1 MKENLPNSYKNQDL
15 SIQVD
20 NKPKWNLPK
29 YRRHGFRNLHK
40 INKYGMFLRSQNILD
55 LKKNYIDNINNFPS
69 VIKLINHK
77 SFCSL
82 VVVRGQEILFERYAN
97 DFSENQPHTIM
108 SITKMFMNLFV
119 GELFKHNKIDLDK
132 TVSYYLPKIGSGYED
147 ASIQNVLNMNVQ
159 NLYSED
165 YKDPYASSYL
175 HEELV
180 GWRLAKGGN
189 EGTQEE
195 FLYSIE
201 CDVSDGVINNTNE
214 AQYKSAN
221 TDVLGLLV
229 EKISGRPLRQWLLE
243 TVEAVGFE
251 EGLYMSTDKIG
262 MPWMSS
268 GGSLIARD
276 LARFGLLFCRK
287 GKGVNQN
294 NVGSSEF
301 INLTIKNP
309 GPPRSKPEDFILYSN
324 QTMIS
329 SNWIGHAGYGGQFLL
344 INMVTGIVAAFF
356 SVLETSSATDEVYKL
371 NMIRM
376 LEEVTSLEK

>member
-1 MKENLPNSYKNQDL
+1 MKDNFLNSYKNQDL
-15 SIQVD
+15 SIHVD

-29 YRRHGFRNLHK
+29 YRRHGFRNLHQ
-40 INKYGMFLRSQNILD
+40 INKYGMFLRSQKILD
-55 LKKNYIDNINNFPS
+55 LKKNYINYINNFPS
-69 VIKLINHK
+69 VMKMINHK

-82 VVVRGQEILFERYAN
+82 VVVRGQEILFERYAD

-108 SITKMFMNLFV
+108 SITKMFINLFV

-132 TVSYYLPKIGSGYED
+132 TVSYYLPKIGSGYAD

-165 YKDPYASSYL
+165 YKDPYTSSYL
-175 HEELV
+175 HEEV
-180 GWRLAKGGN
+180 IGWRLAKGGN
-189 EGTQEE
+189 EETQEE

-201 CDVSDGVINNTNE
+201 CDASDGVLNNTNE

-243 TVEAVGFE
+243 TVEAAGFE
-251 EGLYMSTDKIG
+251 EGLYMGTDKTG

-268 GGSLIARD
+268 GGSLISRD
-276 LARFGLLFCRK
+276 LARFGLLFFRK
-287 GKGVNQN
+287 GKGINQN
-294 NVGSSEF
+294 NVGSPKF

-309 GPPRSKPEDFILYSN
+309 GPLRSKPEDFIRYSN
-324 QTMIS
+324 QIMIS
-329 SNWIGHAGYGGQFLL
+329 GNWIGHAGYGGQFLL

-356 SVLETSSATDEVYKL
+356 SVIETPSATDEVYKL

-376 LEEVTSLEK
+376 LEEVTSLEN

>member
-1 MKENLPNSYKNQDL
+1 LKDNFLNSYKNQDL
-15 SIQVD
+15 SIHVD

-55 LKKNYIDNINNFPS
+55 LEKNYINNINNFPS
-69 VIKLINHK
+69 VMKMINHK

-82 VVVRGQEILFERYAN
+82 VVVRGQEILFERYAD

-108 SITKMFMNLFV
+108 SITKMFINLFV

-132 TVSYYLPKIGSGYED
+132 TVSYYLPKIGSGYAD

-165 YKDPYASSYL
+165 YKDPYTSSYL

-243 TVEAVGFE
+243 TVEAAGFE
-251 EGLYMSTDKIG
+251 EGLYMGTDKTG

-268 GGSLIARD
+268 GGSLISRD
-276 LARFGLLFCRK
+276 LARFGLLFFRK
-287 GKGVNQN
+287 GKGANQN

-301 INLTIKNP
+301 IDLTIRNP
-309 GPPRSKPEDFILYSN
+309 GPQRPQPEDFIRYSN
-324 QTMIS
+324 QTMTS
-329 SNWIGHAGYGGQFLL
+329 SDWIGHGGYGGQFLL
-344 INMVTGIVAAFF
+344 VNMVTGIVAAFF
-356 SVLETSSATDEVYKL
+356 SVIETPSATDEEYKIK
-371 NMIRM
+371 MIRM
-376 LEEVTSLEK
+376 LEEVTRIEK

>member
-1 MKENLPNSYKNQDL
+1 
-15 SIQVD
+15 
-20 NKPKWNLPK
+20 
-29 YRRHGFRNLHK
+29 
-40 INKYGMFLRSQNILD
+40 MFLRSQNILD

-82 VVVRGQEILFERYAN
+82 IVVRGQEILFERYAN

-165 YKDPYASSYL
+165 YKDPYTSSYL
-175 HEELV
+175 HEEV
-180 GWRLAKGGN
+180 IGWRLAKGGS

-201 CDVSDGVINNTNE
+201 CDASHGVLNNTNE

-229 EKISGRPLRQWLLE
+229 EKNQW
-243 TVEAVGFE
+243 TPPSSMA
-251 EGLYMSTDKIG
+251 IG
-262 MPWMSS
+262 N
-268 GGSLIARD
+268 
-276 LARFGLLFCRK
+276 C
-287 GKGVNQN
+287 
-294 NVGSSEF
+294 
-301 INLTIKNP
+301 
-309 GPPRSKPEDFILYSN
+309 
-324 QTMIS
+324 
-329 SNWIGHAGYGGQFLL
+329 
-344 INMVTGIVAAFF
+344 
-356 SVLETSSATDEVYKL
+356 
-371 NMIRM
+371 
-376 LEEVTSLEK
+376 